1 MTTFPVVELFTS
13 INGEGVLA
21 GQLAVFVRFRGCN
34 LNCSY
39 CDTQW
44 ANQPDAPITPM
55 TAEQIRDA
63 ILATGVSLVTLT
75 GGEPLCQP
83 QLREL
88 LTLLAQEPTLHME
101 IETNGSKDL
110 TPLLDIP
117 NVTFTMDY
125 KLAGS
130 DMEKHMRLANFPLLR
145 PQDTVKFVVSSI
157 ADLDRAREVISQY
170 QLTDRCYVYLS
181 PVFGKIDPAD
191 IVTYMTNH
199 TMNHVRLQL
208 QMHKFIWDPNARGV

>member
-1 MTTFPVVELFTS
+1 MITFPVVELFTS

-21 GQLAVFVRFRGCN
+21 GQLAVFVRFQGCN

-44 ANQPDAPITPM
+44 ANQADAPFTPM

-63 ILATGVSLVTLT
+63 ILAANIRLVTLT

-88 LTLLAQEPTLHME
+88 LLLLSQDTTLHME
-101 IETNGSKDL
+101 IETNGSMDL
-110 TPLLDIP
+110 TPLLNIP

-130 DMEKHMRLANFPLLR
+130 AMESHMRLSNFALLR
-145 PQDTVKFVVSSI
+145 PQDTVKFVVSSPD
-157 ADLDRAREVISQY
+157 DLQRAREIISHY
-170 QLTDRCYVYLS
+170 ELTERCHVYLS

-191 IVTYMTNH
+191 IVAYMTEH
-199 TMNHVRLQL
+199 TMNRVTLQL
-208 QMHKFIWDPNARGV
+208 QMHKVIWNPNARGV

>member
-34 LNCSY
+34 LTCSY

-44 ANQPDAPITPM
+44 ANQPDAPITSM

-83 QLREL
+83 HLCDL
-88 LTLLAQEPTLHME
+88 LTLLAQEPTLHTE
-101 IETNGSKDL
+101 IETNGSRDL

-130 DMEKHMRLANFPLLR
+130 EMEEHMCLANFPLLR

-157 ADLDRAREVISQY
+157 ADLDRAREVILQY
-170 QLTDRCYVYLS
+170 HLTDRCHVYLS

-191 IVTYMTNH
+191 MVTYMTDH
-199 TMNHVRLQL
+199 TMNRVRLQL

>member
-21 GQLAVFVRFRGCN
+21 GQLTVFVRFRGCN

-83 QLREL
+83 QLRGL

-101 IETNGSKDL
+101 IETNGSRDL

-157 ADLDRAREVISQY
+157 ADLDRAWEVISQY

-191 IVTYMTNH
+191 IVTYMTDH
-199 TMNHVRLQL
+199 TMNRVRLQL

>member
-1 MTTFPVVELFTS
+1 MTTFPVVELFAS

-101 IETNGSKDL
+101 IETNGSRDL

-191 IVTYMTNH
+191 IVTYMTDH
-199 TMNHVRLQL
+199 TMNRVRLQL

>member
-21 GQLAVFVRFRGCN
+21 GQLTVFVRFRGCN

-101 IETNGSKDL
+101 IETNGSRDL

-157 ADLDRAREVISQY
+157 ADLNRAREVISQY
-170 QLTDRCYVYLS
+170 HLTDRCHVYLS

-191 IVTYMTNH
+191 IVTYMTDH
-199 TMNHVRLQL
+199 TMNRVRLQL

>member
-83 QLREL
+83 QLRGL

-101 IETNGSKDL
+101 IETNGSRDL

-157 ADLDRAREVISQY
+157 ADLDRAWEVISQY

-191 IVTYMTNH
+191 IVTYMTDH
-199 TMNHVRLQL
+199 TMNRVRLQL

>member
-44 ANQPDAPITPM
+44 ANVSDAPATPM

-88 LTLLAQEPTLHME
+88 LLVLSQEPTLHME
-101 IETNGSKDL
+101 IETNGSRDL
-110 TPLLDIP
+110 TPLLNIP

-130 DMEKHMRLANFPLLR
+130 SMEQHMNHNNFSLLR
-145 PQDTVKFVVSSI
+145 PQDTVKFVVSSTE
-157 ADLDRAREVISQY
+157 DLDRASAVIAHY
-170 QLTDRCYVYLS
+170 ALTDRCHVYLS
-181 PVFGKIDPAD
+181 PVFGQIDPAD
-191 IVTYMTNH
+191 IVTYMTEH
-199 TMNHVRLQL
+199 TMNRVRLQL